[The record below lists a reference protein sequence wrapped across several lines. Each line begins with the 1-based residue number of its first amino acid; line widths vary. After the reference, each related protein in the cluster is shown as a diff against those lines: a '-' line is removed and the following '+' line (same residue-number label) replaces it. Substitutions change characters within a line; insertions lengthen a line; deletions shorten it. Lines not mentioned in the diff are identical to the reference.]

1 MGPPGKNGLN
11 GEKGSPGSSG
21 SPGPPGFPGPR
32 GKSGL
37 NGSPGP
43 PGPKGLNVSADSNT
57 IIILCFYVLHLLDI
71 CKRYIEY
78 LHFRENLDHPVQKES
93 QE

>member
-32 GKSGL
+32 GKPGL

-43 PGPKGLNVSADSNT
+43 PGPLTADRNHS
-57 IIILCFYVLHLLDI
+57 
-71 CKRYIEY
+71 E
-78 LHFRENLDHPVQKES
+78 ES
-93 QE
+93 KNECASCTLKKQQFEDYRRVE